1 MANEPSAADSLKA
14 ALADIQQPALPD
26 EFYLAPGY
34 LLLALLLFAGAAWI
48 YRFLLKRYRRN
59 QARRLALRQL
69 NTITAEQKDAAN
81 RVLLLLKQY
90 IQTKKPGHPAL
101 TMQSS
106 DFVAFLQKT
115 AQLEQPAL
123 DLELL
128 LYGPTPSAAAVNA
141 WLELARMWLVHHR
154 EVALYV

>member
-1 MANEPSAADSLKA
+1 MANDPSAADSLKA

-34 LLLALLLFAGAAWI
+34 LLLALLLLAFAAWI
-48 YRFLLKRYRRN
+48 YRFLLKRHRRN

-69 NTITAEQKDAAN
+69 ETITAEQKDAAN
-81 RVLLLLKQY
+81 RVLVLLKQY
-90 IQTKKPGHPAL
+90 IQTKQPGHPAL
-101 TMQSS
+101 TMQST

-115 AQLEQPAL
+115 AQLDQPAP

-128 LYGPTPSAAAVNA
+128 LYGPAPSAAALSA
-141 WLELARMWLVHHR
+141 WLDLARLWLQHHR